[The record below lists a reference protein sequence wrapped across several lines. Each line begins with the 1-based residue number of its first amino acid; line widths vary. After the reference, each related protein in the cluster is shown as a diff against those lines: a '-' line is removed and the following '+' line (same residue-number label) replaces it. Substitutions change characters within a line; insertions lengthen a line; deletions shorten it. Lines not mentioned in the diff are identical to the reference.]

1 MANIPVP
8 ERGQPLDL
16 TYIYQIANTVNQLA
30 QNSSYSSNKFTSI
43 ETPGASIGR
52 QDVKIND
59 VRMVGGYYELAP
71 NITVNAGGT
80 VSFSYNFPGADFK
93 YPPVVTATPINIAG
107 TESGRDVFVILT
119 LVTTSRVEGVV
130 KFGTSGTA
138 SIGINLI
145 AIGIPS

>member
-16 TYIYQIANTVNQLA
+16 TYIYQIANTVNQLSQQA
-30 QNSSYSSNKFTSI
+30 AYSSNKFTSI
-43 ETPGASIGR
+43 ETPGANVGR
-52 QDVKIND
+52 QDVRISD
-59 VRMVGGYYELAP
+59 SRIVGGYYELAP
-71 NITVNAGGT
+71 NISVNAGST

-93 YPPVVTATPINIAG
+93 YPPVVTATPINISG

-138 SIGINLI
+138 SVGINLI

>member
-43 ETPGASIGR
+43 ETPGANIGR

-71 NITVNAGGT
+71 NSTVNAGAT

-107 TESGRDVFVILT
+107 TESGRDVLVILT
-119 LVTTSRVEGVV
+119 LITTSRVEGVV
-130 KFGTSGTA
+130 RFGTSGTA

-145 AIGIPS
+145 AVGIPS